1 MRVYKELS
9 FVADK
14 LSFDTLF
21 SEINSFISGEVVT
34 EDGIDSTK
42 YNLCQTR
49 LVAMQDS
56 RFC

>member
-1 MRVYKELS
+1 MLS
-9 FVADK
+9 DDK

-42 YNLCQTR
+42 YNLCQAR